1 MDYVTVASV
10 TAALGTGWNGT
21 FDANRAV
28 MMANAWLNSKFL
40 PTYDDPTVVQTLPV
54 CDPTLSCWSQPPCYY
69 PNPIPQPILQAGAEI
84 AQVAAQGLLYYA
96 RTEGLVSQKT
106 VRADTVSVQKS
117 YAQNTAK
124 SQDAFP
130 ISAGELFALQLIKP
144 YGGPGI
150 NMTAR
155 LSRT

>member
-10 TAALGTGWNGT
+10 TTALGAGWNGT

-28 MMANAWLNSKFL
+28 IMANAWLNSKFL

-54 CDPTLSCWSQPPCYY
+54 CDPNLSCWNQPPCYY

-84 AQVAAQGLLYYA
+84 AQVAALGLLYHA
-96 RTEGLVSQKT
+96 RTEGLLTSKRVK
-106 VRADTVSVQKS
+106 ADSVESDKH
-117 YAQNTAK
+117 YAATG
-124 SQDAFP
+124 QDALP